1 MNYGEL
7 GIKIIGMRS
16 LTFKT
21 KDGEIKRITAKKY
34 PDLFKKLTAIIKD
47 AEKKGTLWK
56 EQKISVGE

>member
-7 GIKIIGMRS
+7 GIKIIGMRA
-16 LTFKT
+16 LTVRT
-21 KDGEIKRITAKKY
+21 KDGKIKRITAKKY

-56 EQKISVGE
+56 KQETPMGE